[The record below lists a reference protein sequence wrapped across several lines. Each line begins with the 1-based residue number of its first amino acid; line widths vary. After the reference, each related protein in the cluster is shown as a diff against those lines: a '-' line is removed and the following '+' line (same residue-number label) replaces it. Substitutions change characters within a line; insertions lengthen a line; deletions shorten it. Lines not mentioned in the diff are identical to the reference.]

1 MGFYNSLVG
10 MDVALNGRQ
19 AQIQNMYERRADL
32 IPQLA
37 AVVKKYAEYEK
48 ATYGEVTKFR
58 GPANQ
63 LEALSGMVAKGDI
76 KSDQFAGLLASTLAS
91 VKIGAEAYPDLKAI
105 SQFDK
110 LFVEIEGSENR
121 IRTAIMDYNTA
132 YGEFSNKIRQFPGN
146 IVYKLFAGSFGTHTN
161 FALPEAGKNV
171 KAVPNVDA
179 LLDSNK

>member
-1 MGFYNSLVG
+1 

-37 AVVKKYAEYEK
+37 AVVKRYAEYEK
-48 ATYGEVTKFR
+48 TTFGEVTKFR
-58 GPANQ
+58 GPSNQ

-76 KSDQFAGLLASTLAS
+76 KSDQFATLLASTLAS

-132 YGEFSNKIRQFPGN
+132 YGEFSNKIRRFPWN

-161 FALPEAGKNV
+161 FQLPDAGKDV
-171 KAVPNVDA
+171 KSVPNVDA